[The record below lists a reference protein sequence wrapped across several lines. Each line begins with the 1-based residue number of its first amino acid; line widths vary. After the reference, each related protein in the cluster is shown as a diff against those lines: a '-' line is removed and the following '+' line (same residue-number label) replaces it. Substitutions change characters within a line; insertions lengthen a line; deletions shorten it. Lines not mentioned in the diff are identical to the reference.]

1 MTEFNNRIAAQRE
14 VLLAVNSA
22 HWREELYG
30 MSSGAL
36 DRWVQA
42 NCLNRTSKLVS
53 LLTEVAGKLFF
64 LANKSQEQ
72 VTAEYQFHSLEVYEL
87 SKAIRLEVQQIRALG
102 TNTDKT

>member
-1 MTEFNNRIAAQRE
+1 MTEFNNRITAQRE

-42 NCLNRTSKLVS
+42 NSLNRSSKLVG
-53 LLTEVAGKLFF
+53 LIVEVASKLFF

-72 VTAEYQFHSLEVYEL
+72 ITAEYRLHSSEVSEL
-87 SKAIRLEVQQIRALG
+87 TKAIRLEVQQLRVIGIDA
-102 TNTDKT
+102 DKT

>member
-22 HWREELYG
+22 RWREELYG

-42 NCLNRTSKLVS
+42 NSLNRNSKLVS
-53 LLTEVAGKLFF
+53 LLQEVAGKLFF

-72 VTAEYQFHSLEVYEL
+72 VTTEYRLHSSEVYEL
-87 SKAIRLEVQQIRALG
+87 TEAIRRELQQIIIC
-102 TNTDKT
+102 T